1 MSTGY
6 DYRKYA
12 VLYVDDEEQ
21 ALKYFRKGLEKEF
34 QTLTASSVADAL
46 AILHRCGN
54 QVAVILTDQRMPN
67 QTGVDLLKAARQQ
80 WPAAIRLLI
89 TAYSD
94 IESAIAAVNS
104 GAIYKYITK
113 PAPLNE
119 LRETLKQAMELFLT
133 DREKETLLKER
144 LVVLQRMIVA
154 DRVRSLSAMAG
165 GISHHLRNS
174 MTALTCFLEEAA
186 PDKPGEASNR
196 ALLSDPQ
203 FAQQLWELAQKERE
217 HLVQIVHRVGQGVE
231 EPACDPSGEVAAA
244 ELVRRGLDAA
254 GPGLGG
260 RTVAA
265 DLAPDLPPLRLDPEC
280 MTRLLRILLTYAARL
295 SPAGAPLT
303 VRATATTVGN
313 GPGVHI
319 HVSGQGP
326 AWTDGDV
333 ASFFT
338 PFAFP
343 ASDPSE
349 LGVDLLSAYFT
360 AYHHGGDIVVHP
372 RPPAG
377 PAFELLLPADPASV
391 RRPELQDGLLE
402 KLFTRFETPAPP
414 KPQTGQAA

>member
-1 MSTGY
+1 MSTIY

-12 VLYVDDEEQ
+12 ALYVDDEEQ

-34 QTLTASSVADAL
+34 QTLTATSVADAL
-46 AILHRCGN
+46 AILHRCGD
-54 QVAVILTDQRMPN
+54 QVGVILTDQRMPN
-67 QTGVDLLKAARQQ
+67 QTGVDLLTAARQQ
-80 WPAAIRLLI
+80 WPGAIRLLT

-104 GAIYKYITK
+104 GAIYKYINK

-119 LRETLKQAMELFLT
+119 LRETIKQAMELFIT
-133 DREKETLLKER
+133 NREKETLLKER

-154 DRVRSLSAMAG
+154 DRVRSLAAMAG

-186 PDKPGEASNR
+186 PDKSGDPANR
-196 ALLSDPQ
+196 AMLSDPQ
-203 FAQQLWELAQKERE
+203 FAQQLWELARKERE

-231 EPACDPSGEVAAA
+231 APSCGTGLEAVAA
-244 ELVRRGLDAA
+244 ELVQKGIDVAA
-254 GPGLGG
+254 PSLGG
-260 RTVAA
+260 RPVSTDLAA
-265 DLAPDLPPLRLDPEC
+265 DLPRLRLDADC
-280 MTRLLRILLTYAARL
+280 MTRLLQILLTYAARL
-295 SPAGAPLT
+295 SATGGRLI
-303 VRATATTVGN
+303 VRATAMNVAGA
-313 GPGVHI
+313 PGLQIRVA
-319 HVSGQGP
+319 GEGP
-326 AWTDGDV
+326 AWTDADV

-360 AYHHGGDIVVHP
+360 AYHHGGDIVVHQA
-372 RPPAG
+372 PPSG

-391 RRPELQDGLLE
+391 RRPELEDGLLE
-402 KLFTRFETPAPP
+402 KLFTRFDNPALP
-414 KPQTGQAA
+414 KTQPGKAA